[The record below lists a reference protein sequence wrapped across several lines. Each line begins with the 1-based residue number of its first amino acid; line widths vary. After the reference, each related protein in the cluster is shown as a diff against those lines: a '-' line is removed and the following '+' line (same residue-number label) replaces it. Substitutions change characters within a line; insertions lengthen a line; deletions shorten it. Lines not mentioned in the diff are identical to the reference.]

1 MPIAFALNVSYDKEP
16 TLKNFQGASWLTKW
30 VASIWGEFIVHVTLS
45 SPSLN
50 LVLKLH
56 VGRTSC

>member
-1 MPIAFALNVSYDKEP
+1 LALNVSYDKGP

-30 VASIWGEFIVHVTLS
+30 IASIWGELFVHVTLS
-45 SPSLN
+45 SPSSN

-56 VGRTSC
+56 VDRPSC